1 MRAILVALLLVT
13 TGATAAAQQCV
24 TCRGDRCKGMFWI
37 PPCADKKPPR
47 PDKPPP
53 APATTCGAQGLQ
65 LEVDF
70 PPKVDEGDLLGIRMR
85 TNCEAWLVVYFLE
98 ESGAGAILWPSRWE
112 PAPTVGPGHPAS
124 LLSAREVAAGKS
136 LEAALAQSG
145 VPSHEQFVVFAF
157 ADRADFERLR
167 PRGKTDGRSY
177 AAELGRK
184 LPALAPGR
192 WATFTARY
200 TIQPKP

>member
-1 MRAILVALLLVT
+1 MRAIVVALLLVS

-37 PPCADKKPPR
+37 PPCAGKKPPR
-47 PDKPPP
+47 VTEPSLTRKP
-53 APATTCGAQGLQ
+53 CGTAGLQ
-65 LEVDF
+65 LDVDF

-85 TNCEAWLVVYFLE
+85 TSCDAWLVVYFLE
-98 ESGAGAILWPSRWE
+98 ESGPGAILWPSKWE
-112 PAPTVGPGHPAS
+112 PEPTAGPEHAAS
-124 LLSAREVAAGKS
+124 LLSAREVAHGAS
-136 LEAALAQSG
+136 LQAALAQPG

-157 ADRADFERLR
+157 ADRADFERLK
-167 PRGKTDGRSY
+167 PRGKVDGRSY

-184 LPALAPGR
+184 LPSLTPGR

-200 TIQPKP
+200 TIAPKAE